1 MTTAFSCLP
10 ISIFGSTHIPIAI
23 LAFGYPPVRHP
34 PSRESPAPQSP
45 EQKGTD
51 SVDAYDRKLRFE
63 EKINVGAT
71 MMCSTPIIT
80 DANQFRGLV
89 ARSGSGGG
97 RQSSIGHVCSS
108 FVMILTLCFPPFSYQ
123 VSSRHFRTIRSQ
135 PCQPISHS
143 IPPPKGKIDDEDHN
157 NGRNTIAL
165 FITYSY

>member
-51 SVDAYDRKLRFE
+51 SVDAYNRKL
-63 EKINVGAT
+63 AT
-71 MMCSTPIIT
+71 MTCSTPIIT

-89 ARSGSGGG
+89 AAAAVGVNRP
-97 RQSSIGHVCSS
+97 CSS

>member
-1 MTTAFSCLP
+1 MHT
-10 ISIFGSTHIPIAI
+10 GSHIPISS
-23 LAFGYPPVRHP
+23 VRIIIRR
-34 PSRESPAPQSP
+34 SRESPAPPSLRSKKAKTQSTP
-45 EQKGTD
+45 SYERG
-51 SVDAYDRKLRFE
+51 LRLE
-63 EKINVGAT
+63 AKINVGAT

-108 FVMILTLCFPPFSYQ
+108 FVMILTLCFQPFSYQ